1 MSKKHS
7 IVALSTCD
15 VEYVATSSSFCEAIW
30 LKNLFKEFYHPQ
42 EESIIIYVDNKSAIE
57 LSENPVQHG
66 RSKHI
71 DMKYHFLRDYVKQKI
86 VKL

>member
-1 MSKKHS
+1 MSEKQS

-15 VEYVATSSSFCEAIW
+15 AEYVAASSSVCEAIW
-30 LKNLFKEFYHPQ
+30 LKNLLKEFDHPQ
-42 EESIIIYVDNKSAIE
+42 EESIIIYLDNKFATE
-57 LSENPVQHG
+57 LCKNLVKHG

-71 DMKYHFLRDYVKQKI
+71 DMKYHFLRNYMKLKV